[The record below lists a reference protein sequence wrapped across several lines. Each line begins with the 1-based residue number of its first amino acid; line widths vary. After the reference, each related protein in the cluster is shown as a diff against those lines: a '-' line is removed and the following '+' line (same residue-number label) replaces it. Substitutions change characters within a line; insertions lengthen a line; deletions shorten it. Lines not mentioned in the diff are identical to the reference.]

1 LADLPKSDCPLGA
14 EPLTQGLV
22 QVLTGDGKG
31 KTTSAL
37 GTVLRAAGRGLRIY
51 IIYFMNTNYD
61 SGEHEVLYKLPNV
74 HWAAFGPG
82 LIRNPEQAPPELKKK
97 AAAALSVAREAML
110 SGQYDLIMLDEINI
124 ITSWGWLELEDVLKL
139 IKSKPPQTELIL
151 TGRNAHP
158 EILEL
163 ADLVTEMT
171 KVKHPY
177 DNGIM
182 ARKGIEY

>member
-1 LADLPKSDCPLGA
+1 
-14 EPLTQGLV
+14 
-22 QVLTGDGKG
+22 
-31 KTTSAL
+31 
-37 GTVLRAAGRGLRIY
+37 
-51 IIYFMNTNYD
+51 
-61 SGEHEVLYKLPNV
+61 
-74 HWAAFGPG
+74 
-82 LIRNPEQAPPELKKK
+82 
-97 AAAALSVAREAML
+97 
-110 SGQYDLIMLDEINI
+110 MLDEINI

-139 IKSKPPQTELIL
+139 IKSKPPQMELIL